1 MSKKI
6 CLEDLF
12 SLSLKSSSRLE
23 NKRKYLFATCQ
34 HLNKFSFS
42 TKIIFVILYSKE
54 KVKKKLWKRKDVEK
68 SNLDVSCSLKTDNNR
83 FANRIILKNFAVR
96 FVIGYK
102 IRIRPI
108 SKNDL
113 AYHQYFS
120 ILSLMQY
127 TEKKHEK
134 LTPYHF
140 YEPFL

>member
-54 KVKKKLWKRKDVEK
+54 KLKKKEKHVEK
-68 SNLDVSCSLKTDNNR
+68 SHLNVSSLNR
-83 FANRIILKNFAVR
+83 L
-96 FVIGYK
+96 
-102 IRIRPI
+102 
-108 SKNDL
+108 
-113 AYHQYFS
+113 
-120 ILSLMQY
+120 
-127 TEKKHEK
+127 
-134 LTPYHF
+134 
-140 YEPFL
+140 

>member
-113 AYHQYFS
+113 AYQYKLS
-120 ILSLMQY
+120 PILFNTFLDAVHG
-127 TEKKHEK
+127 EKAREANT
-134 LTPYHF
+134 LS
-140 YEPFL
+140 FL